1 MGIFHIDVAHRFEPR
16 ATFLAKRRHGFI
28 YHSGGDALSSMCL
41 GNEQQRQSA
50 DQPMLERGYDSP
62 GAASDDFSEFS
73 NGHAGFRL
81 ERCFQVPGHT
91 EFVQPYPGQL
101 SHQRNERFRVGCRCG
116 ADEQLR
122 LGCRRRGGP

>member
-1 MGIFHIDVAHRFEPR
+1 
-16 ATFLAKRRHGFI
+16 
-28 YHSGGDALSSMCL
+28 MCL

-122 LGCRRRGGP
+122 LGCRRRGGTAAAWARC